1 MSNNKYLGFFLLFLF
16 VFLSTVLPLLAAGP
30 PGPPNNFPGGGNGPP
45 GGCWPPSACIPIDGG
60 ISYLLALGA
69 LYAGKMIYDNQNKK
83 ADE

>member
-16 VFLSTVLPLLAAGP
+16 VFLSTVFPLLAAGP
-30 PGPPNNFPGGGNGPP
+30 PGPPGGGSGGPP

-69 LYAGKMIYDNQNKK
+69 IYGGKKIYDISKKK
-83 ADE
+83 AD